1 LADILTL
8 WAPRWLE
15 RHAPAGAS
23 ALYCNSWRSQLAAAR
38 AGLGLA
44 ALPCFLGDPA
54 PELLRGLR
62 RERALLEG
70 GVAA

>member
-38 AGLGLA
+38 AGARPRG
-44 ALPCFLGDPA
+44 GDPA

-62 RERALLEG
+62 RERALLED